1 MRNQCYA
8 DQFLISIFW
17 APIGGEKGVA
27 ATPVHKGLGL
37 QNRTKKFSPGSF
49 WVTCYL
55 RIMFPKFVTLD
66 PPLSYLNKTF

>member
-27 ATPVHKGLGL
+27 ATPVHKGLGP
-37 QNRTKKFSPGSF
+37 QNPTNM
-49 WVTCYL
+49 L
-55 RIMFPKFVTLD
+55 FPKLLTLD
-66 PPLSYLNKTF
+66 PLKSS